1 MAINYARM
9 AQTAK
14 RLITDNKQGIIEI
27 GRSVNTPGANS
38 WDAPTISTAYERIA
52 SIAKGVSRRFVDGV
66 TVLAT
71 DLELV
76 VTIDDYSPLPGDII
90 RVDGKRVTVI
100 SQSQIPAAG
109 IICAW
114 RFIVRS

>member
-1 MAINYARM
+1 MAA
-9 AQTAK
+9 TGK
-14 RLITDNKQGIIEI
+14 RIITQNKQGVIEI
-27 GRSVNTPGANS
+27 GRTVVTSGANS
-38 WDAPTISTAYERIA
+38 WDAPTTTTTYDMIA
-52 SIAKGVSRRFVDGV
+52 AVAKGVSKQFVDGA

-76 VTIDDYSPLPGDII
+76 ATIDDYSPLPGDIVRI
-90 RVDGKRVTVI
+90 DGKRVAVI